1 MNNRIYLPVHIFQS
15 SHSID
20 KGTKIRVMDMT
31 MIQTPEIQTEKPQL
45 KKPPMYK
52 VIMLNDDYTPMEFV
66 VDLLCSLFRKSGDEA
81 SKIMLRIH
89 HEGQAVCATY
99 PKDVAESKVTQ
110 VESYCEAHG
119 HPLKCR
125 IEVESND

>member
-1 MNNRIYLPVHIFQS
+1 
-15 SHSID
+15 
-20 KGTKIRVMDMT
+20 MDMPT
-31 MIQTPEIQTEKPQL
+31 FQTPEIQTEKPQL

-66 VDLLCSLFRKSGDEA
+66 VDLLCNLFRKSEDEA
-81 SKIMLRIH
+81 SRIMLRIH

-99 PKDVAESKVTQ
+99 PRDIAESKVVQ
-110 VESYCEAHG
+110 VEDYCEAQG

-125 IEVESND
+125 IEVESRD

>member
-1 MNNRIYLPVHIFQS
+1 MEALIHISQP

-20 KGTKIRVMDMT
+20 KGTKIRVMDMST
-31 MIQTPEIQTEKPQL
+31 IHAPEIQTEKPQL

-52 VIMLNDDYTPMEFV
+52 IIMLNDDYTPMEFV

-89 HEGQAVCATY
+89 HEGQAVCAVC
-99 PKDVAESKVTQ
+99 PKDVAESKVAQ

-119 HPLKCR
+119 HPLRCR
-125 IEVESND
+125 IEVDSHD